1 VNKFVA
7 TIIIATL
14 ILSNRLVISVK
25 AYHSLLGFSLNS
37 LIFVFF
43 CFVFYFSIT
52 NAFGCNFFFFLSKS

>member
-1 VNKFVA
+1 MNKFVA

-37 LIFVFF
+37 LIFVFLF
-43 CFVFYFSIT
+43 FTSLLLMRLDVT
-52 NAFGCNFFFFLSKS
+52 FFFSFLKAE